1 MEMNRK
7 IKVVYVDNGKTKVL
21 KGILVEEDLHTL
33 SISINNPLNKK
44 TVMLG
49 KQALVKVTY
58 IDEEV
63 SEWVLRKKKMI
74 KQMR

>member
-7 IKVVYVDNGKTKVL
+7 VKVVYVDNNETKVL
-21 KGILVEEDLHTL
+21 KGILVNEDLHTL
-33 SISINNPLNKK
+33 SISIENIYNKK

-58 IDEEV
+58 IDEEHV
-63 SEWVLRKKKMI
+63 E
-74 KQMR
+74 